1 MNEFS
6 FTNKVACHVVSKRSG
21 WQKFLLGC
29 GICSLLLTLL
39 LFSMEGF
46 QGINFV
52 TGLFLP
58 AFLLHQGLRK
68 KHTSIYT
75 YTDANV
81 QVSDSSIQIQYP
93 HICRDEEQGIAE
105 EKYIYRTDDLI
116 EYQYSKSLSAVR
128 LWGTPIA
135 EINGKHSSR
144 IDYRE
149 SLMKKEVV
157 LYMEENLLH
166 EFTSSIKEKMNL
178 MPEILE

>member
-1 MNEFS
+1 
-6 FTNKVACHVVSKRSG
+6 
-21 WQKFLLGC
+21 
-29 GICSLLLTLL
+29 
-39 LFSMEGF
+39 MEGF

-135 EINGKHSSR
+135 EINGAISSKM
-144 IDYRE
+144 DYRD
-149 SLMKKEVV
+149 SILNKEVV
-157 LYMEENLLH
+157 LYMEESVLH
-166 EFTSSIKEKMNL
+166 QFIASVENNINKS
-178 MPEILE
+178 PDILE